1 MQKPG
6 FWKGGMSMSSIDRLF
21 GTFDDLKKS
30 AQVSA
35 VFGQP
40 QTMGERTIIP
50 IARVSYGFGLGFG
63 EDIIQGKEKTDSGAE
78 GGGWVG
84 ARPVGVLVI
93 TPEETRVEPIVDK
106 GRIALAT
113 GVFTAWTVFFITR
126 ALVKIFSR

>member
-1 MQKPG
+1 
-6 FWKGGMSMSSIDRLF
+6 MSMSSIDRLF

-40 QTMGERTIIP
+40 QTIGERTIIP

-63 EDIIQGKEKTDSGAE
+63 EDIPQDKEKQTDSGAG
-78 GGGWVG
+78 GGGWVR
-84 ARPVGVLVI
+84 ARPIGVLVI
-93 TPEETRVEPIVDK
+93 TPEETRVESIVDK

-113 GVFTAWTVFFITR
+113 GVFTAWAVFLITR
-126 ALVKIFSR
+126 ALVKILGRQ